1 MQRPFRFGVVPSS
14 TPSHKAWVE
23 QARRAEALGYATL
36 LLPDRTMMGV
46 APLTAL
52 AVAAE
57 ATTSLRVGS
66 FVFCND
72 YRHPAL
78 LAKEV
83 ATLDRLSDGRFEL
96 GLGAGAGPMDYKQL
110 GIPFESAGTRVSRL
124 DEALSVIKQLFTEDV
139 VNFSGKYYTIT
150 NMRGLPR
157 PVQQPHPPIFI
168 GGSGKRTLTIAA
180 RKADIIAPTAGGIGM
195 QETDEAGI
203 TLAEKVAWIREAAGE
218 RFAHLELSQTAYY
231 LAITD
236 SPIPVDRQ
244 SGAPPFEPIAMSIEQ
259 ATEHLL
265 ERRERYGF
273 SYIQL
278 YGGQMEN
285 FAPVVARLAGK

>member
-14 TPSHKAWVE
+14 TPSHKAWIE

-36 LLPDRTMMGV
+36 LLPDRTMMGL

-52 AVAAE
+52 AIAAE

-83 ATLDRLSDGRFEL
+83 ATLDLLSDGRFEL

-110 GIPFESAGTRVSRL
+110 GMPFESAGTRVSRL
-124 DEALSVIKQLFTEDV
+124 DEALSIIKQLFTEDV

-150 NMRGLPR
+150 NMRALPR

-168 GGSGKRTLTIAA
+168 GSAGKRMLTIAA
-180 RKADIIAPTAGGIGM
+180 RKADIIAPTSGIGM

-203 TLAEKVAWIREAAGE
+203 TLDEKVAWIREAAGE

-236 SPIPVDRQ
+236 SPVPVDRQ
-244 SGAPPFEPIAMSIEQ
+244 SGAPPFEPISMSIEQ

>member
-1 MQRPFRFGVVPSS
+1 MHRPFRFGVVPSS
-14 TPSHKAWVE
+14 TPSHKAWIE

-36 LLPDRTMMGV
+36 LLPDRTMMGL

-83 ATLDRLSDGRFEL
+83 ATLDLLSDGRFEL

-110 GIPFESAGTRVSRL
+110 GISFESAGTRVGRL
-124 DEALSVIKQLFTEDV
+124 DEALSIIKQLFTEDV

-180 RKADIIAPTAGGIGM
+180 RKADIIAPTAGIGT

-236 SPIPVDRQ
+236 SPVPVDRQ